1 MTPRR
6 RKGREVM
13 FDGRV
18 VRKLREERGL
28 TLTVLAEKAGLTL
41 SWAHKLE
48 KGKSADLR
56 ISTLKGIARALGLS
70 VVELLEIE
78 TSSRGIPG
86 GGGKS

>member
-6 RKGREVM
+6 WKGREVM

-18 VRKLREERGL
+18 VRGLRQERAL
-28 TLTVLAEKAGLTL
+28 TLAALAEKAGLTVV
-41 SWAHKLE
+41 WAHKLE
-48 KGKSADLR
+48 KGRSVDPR
-56 ISTLKGIARALGLS
+56 ISTLKGVARALGLS

-86 GGGKS
+86 GGEES